1 VNSFDREYEGQLAA
15 FRDRGVIRL
24 EGLIP
29 PEKVEA
35 AVNAARDRMSPAG
48 IWEDGGWLVD
58 HLRQAPI
65 NEGAKFG
72 RKLKGAPE
80 FDELVVGEIPNVVA
94 RLLDDRPTF
103 CGMAVPQ
110 PLFTLP
116 NADSWEVPHNV
127 WHLDVPRLPDCGI
140 PGVQIFT
147 FLETVAPTGGG
158 TLVVAGS
165 HRLLNG
171 NERISSKNVKRRLK
185 DEPYFR
191 DLMSADTPNRQRF
204 IDEVGHCG
212 DVELQVVEMHGEPGD
227 VYFVDL
233 RVLHTP
239 APNATPVPRIMLTR
253 RFFLESQREAIY
265 GDDNRETMS

>member
-1 VNSFDREYEGQLAA
+1 
-15 FRDRGVIRL
+15 
-24 EGLIP
+24 
-29 PEKVEA
+29 
-35 AVNAARDRMSPAG
+35 M
-48 IWEDGGWLVD
+48 
-58 HLRQAPI
+58 
-65 NEGAKFG
+65 FG

-80 FDELVVGEIPNVVA
+80 FDELVKGEIPSMVA
-94 RLLDDRPTF
+94 RLLGGRPTF

-127 WHLDVPRLPDCGI
+127 WHLDVPRLPDCAI

-171 NERISSKNVKRRLK
+171 GERISSKDVKRWLK

-191 DLMSADTPNRQRF
+191 DLMSAETPDRQRF
-204 IDEVGHCG
+204 INEVGHCG

-265 GDDNRETMS
+265 RDDNREPMS

>member
-1 VNSFDREYEGQLAA
+1 MNEFAA
-15 FRDRGVIRL
+15 GIEAKIETYKDRGVIRL
-24 EGLIP
+24 KELIP
-29 PEKVEA
+29 AAKVKA
-35 AVNAARDRMSPAG
+35 AVDAARVRMEAAG
-48 IWEDGGWLVD
+48 IWKGGSWHVD

-80 FDELVVGEIPNVVA
+80 FDELVKGEIPNVVA
-94 RLLDDRPTF
+94 RLLDDRSTF

-116 NADSWEVPHNV
+116 NADTWNVPHNV
-127 WHLDVPRLPDCGI
+127 WHLDVPRLPDGGI

-147 FLETVAPTGGG
+147 FLESVAPTGGG

-171 NERISSKNVKRRLK
+171 SERISSKNVKRRLK

-253 RFFLESQREAIY
+253 RFFLESQRKAIY
-265 GDDNRETMS
+265 SDGKPSEMS